1 MVEDRKKTIEHL
13 RNKVWNACHLMRRA
27 GLNQL
32 EYIEQFTYLLYLKL
46 LDDKEKDEEAI
57 CELEGKKYKTR
68 LGDNKYRFYNW
79 VQNEPNKVLFLTNLF
94 RYLEDIPDHHGFDNS
109 GIRRI
114 FRNARLLIKDN
125 ATITRVLEIVKG
137 INLEE
142 YDFDVKG
149 AVYEFLLSKLN
160 EKDAGMLGQYFT
172 PRHIIDMMI
181 MLVNPN
187 INEKIYDPACG
198 TGGFLVRSFLF
209 VRDKLKSK
217 YPDDEEKWKFL
228 KEEAITGREF
238 NELTTKLCIMNMMLH
253 GDGHRNIMNADS
265 LTWAANQEQEHN
277 KYDVVL
283 TNPPFGSSA
292 VPTDELYK
300 FPIRNRN
307 PENLFLQH
315 VFLSLNKTGRCG
327 IVIPEGILFRGGADK
342 KVRQKILSE
351 ANLLAVISL
360 PPGVFRPYAKGN
372 KTSILIFKKGE
383 KTENVWFYDVRAD
396 GYELNSD
403 LRRPVEEN
411 DLPDLIQRWPYYNE
425 EQIITKGR
433 KKYVILT
440 DHIKNIFENYAKDRL
455 IKINGKWCAELLK
468 SESHKSWFATIKQI
482 EEKDYNLTAKRY
494 KPVPDKETTFVSF
507 SEILE
512 PVKDKIT
519 MKDSKEYKQVTVKL
533 YGKGAVLRR
542 KVLGKSIKTKT
553 QYVAREGYLIVSKI
567 DARNGAFAI
576 IPKELDGAIVSS
588 DFPLFKVNQ
597 KKVNLKYFEYCIT
610 KGPYGQIISQYAQ
623 GTTNRVRVKP
633 DDILDLTIPLPPKE
647 IQEQIVERLDKQKSI
662 IENTTKTIEALEE
675 GLVDESDF
683 EGDWEWKKIDDVI
696 VLSQY
701 GLTKSVKKNVED
713 GVYFVRITDIDK
725 TGKIL
730 KDTLPK
736 ISVSKEELRRY
747 KLEQGDVIIA
757 RTGSI
762 GLCALYENKDFEA
775 VFASYLIRFRFK
787 DEILPKYALFFLL
800 SSKGQNELK
809 KKSRKMAQTNINAQE
824 IKSIKIPV
832 PPLDVQKEIVARVE
846 ERQKVLEGLRKVRE
860 EAERTMQNIING
872 LFKDVEG

>member
-1 MVEDRKKTIEHL
+1 MVENRKKTIEHI
-13 RNKVWNACHLMRRA
+13 RNQVWNACHLMRRA

-57 CELEGKKYKTR
+57 CKLEGKKYKTR
-68 LGDNKYRFYNW
+68 LGDDKYRFYNW

-149 AVYEFLLSKLN
+149 TVYEFLLSKLN

-187 INEKIYDPACG
+187 IDEKIYDPACG
-198 TGGFLVRSFLF
+198 TGGFLVRSFLL
-209 VRDKLKSK
+209 VQDRLKSK

-238 NELTTKLCIMNMMLH
+238 NELTTKLCVMNMMLH

-300 FPIRNRN
+300 FPIRNKN

-342 KVRQKILSE
+342 KVRQKILTE

-383 KTENVWFYDVRAD
+383 KTEKVWFYDVKAD

-411 DLPDLIQRWPYYNE
+411 DLPDLIQRWPYYSE
-425 EQIITKGR
+425 EQIITKGK

-455 IKINGKWCAELLK
+455 IKINGKWCTELLK
-468 SESHKSWFATIKQI
+468 SESDKSWYATIKQI
-482 EEKDYNLTAKRY
+482 EERDFNLTAKRY
-494 KPVPDKETTFVSF
+494 KPIPDKETTFVSF

-519 MKDSKEYKQVTVKL
+519 IKDNKEYKQVTVKL

-683 EGDWEWKKIDDVI
+683 EGIEGEALEIKDVCIDIKSGGTPSRSNPNFFKGNIPWVKISDFKELDYIYDTEEKITKEALKNSSAKLLPKNTVLVSIFATIGAVSILGIEAATNQAIAGLIANPKKIDYKYLAYYV
-696 VLSQY
+696 
-701 GLTKSVKKNVED
+701 KSLAPKLKLLGR
-713 GVYFVRITDIDK
+713 GVAQNNINMR
-725 TGKIL
+725 IL
-730 KDTLPK
+730 K
-736 ISVSKEELRRY
+736 
-747 KLEQGDVIIA
+747 
-757 RTGSI
+757 
-762 GLCALYENKDFEA
+762 
-775 VFASYLIRFRFK
+775 
-787 DEILPKYALFFLL
+787 
-800 SSKGQNELK
+800 SSK
-809 KKSRKMAQTNINAQE
+809 IV
-824 IKSIKIPV
+824 V
-832 PPLDVQKEIVARVE
+832 PPLNVQKEIVARIE
-846 ERQKVLEGLRKVRE
+846 ERQRVLEGLRKVKE